1 LNLASDPDLIDLMT
15 EANFSYVLIGVESPD
30 RSVLEHNR
38 KMQNVENPIVESLRV
53 LNARGLSVI
62 ASFVVGFD
70 GEEKGVDERIS
81 ALVDA
86 SGTGLVFVNLLQ
98 AMPNTKLWNRL
109 ESEGRLL
116 PQITSGET
124 LASRMN
130 FVPSRSAAEIMQ
142 EWANSWKRLYEPDR
156 CLDRIFRG
164 FLSMRP
170 TRSAMGIAEPVPA
183 GNGHK
188 TRYNSPAKRME
199 NLKIF
204 GRLVRLMGLRPQTAF
219 RFWKNIFM
227 VRKRNPSRLV
237 RYLENC
243 SFAANL
249 FLLRDEIQKRSVMNM

>member
-1 LNLASDPDLIDLMT
+1 
-15 EANFSYVLIGVESPD
+15 
-30 RSVLEHNR
+30 
-38 KMQNVENPIVESLRV
+38 
-53 LNARGLSVI
+53 
-62 ASFVVGFD
+62 
-70 GEEKGVDERIS
+70 
-81 ALVDA
+81 
-86 SGTGLVFVNLLQ
+86 
-98 AMPNTKLWNRL
+98 
-109 ESEGRLL
+109 
-116 PQITSGET
+116 
-124 LASRMN
+124 
-130 FVPSRSAAEIMQ
+130 
-142 EWANSWKRLYEPDR
+142 
-156 CLDRIFRG
+156 
-164 FLSMRP
+164 
-170 TRSAMGIAEPVPA
+170 MGIAEPVPA